1 MIEAL
6 TVIFGFAA
14 IFMLAKTF
22 LLVGNRSGWLNILIL
37 PLVLPVYLFAAIMS
51 MMDDED

>member
-6 TVIFGFAA
+6 TVIMAFAA
-14 IFMLAKTF
+14 IFMLAKAF

-37 PLVLPVYLFAAIMS
+37 PLVLPAYLFAAIMS
-51 MMDDED
+51 AMDDEE

>member
-6 TVIFGFAA
+6 TVIMAFAA

-37 PLVLPVYLFAAIMS
+37 PLVLPAYLFAVIMS
-51 MMDDED
+51 MMDDEE